1 MGSEIHEMNQ
11 SPEKE
16 VFLKLSPNSKNYRKK
31 KKNSKASIAETLPVL
46 IIIKIN
52 KTDSNSKK
60 YFWWLNSS

>member
-1 MGSEIHEMNQ
+1 MESEMHEMNQ

-16 VFLKLSPNSKNYRKK
+16 VFLKLSR
-31 KKNSKASIAETLPVL
+31 NSKASIAETLPVL